1 MAVKTLYVIVG
12 PTAVGKTELSLRM
25 AEFFSCPI
33 VNADSRQIY
42 RDIPIGTAAPTEEEL
57 QRVKHYFVGMLNLD
71 EYFSA
76 ARFEQEAMA
85 VLEKE
90 FQTHDNMVLSGGA
103 MLYVDALC
111 NGIDDIPTI
120 SDEVRLN
127 MRQRLEN
134 DGLDVLRAELRNIDP
149 QYYEECDLRNPKRI
163 VHALEVYYQS
173 GMPFSSFRTKTKRE
187 RPFRIVK
194 IGLERPREELFSR
207 INKRVE
213 MMVENGLLD
222 EVRRVFPYRHC
233 NALNT
238 VGYKEM
244 FEVLDGNWDLDFA
257 VARMQ
262 KNTRVYAKKQMTW
275 YKKDE
280 SLRWYSPDTLTP
292 EIIAEEYGRQ
302 YARRIGQ

>member
-1 MAVKTLYVIVG
+1 MALKTLHVIVG

-33 VNADSRQIY
+33 INADSRQIY
-42 RDIPIGTAAPTEEEL
+42 RDIPIGTAAPTNEEL
-57 QRVKHYFVGMLNLD
+57 QRVKHYFVGTLNLD
-71 EYFSA
+71 EYYSA
-76 ARFEQEAMA
+76 ARFEQEALK
-85 VLEKE
+85 VIENE
-90 FQTHDNMVLSGGA
+90 FQTHDNLVLSGGA

-120 SDEVRLN
+120 SENVRLN

-134 DGLDVLRAELRNIDP
+134 EGLDVLRQELKEIDP
-149 QYYEECDLRNPKRI
+149 IYYNECDLQNPKRV
-163 VHALEVYYQS
+163 VHALEVYYES
-173 GMPFSSFRTKTKRE
+173 GKPFSNFRTNTKRE
-187 RPFRIVK
+187 RPFNIVK
-194 IGLERPREELFSR
+194 IGLERPREELFAR

-213 MMVENGLLD
+213 MMIENGLLD
-222 EVRRVFPYRHC
+222 EVRRVMPYRNC

-244 FEVLDGNWDLDFA
+244 FEVLDGNWDIDFA

-275 YKKDE
+275 YKKSTDIQ
-280 SLRWYSPDTLTP
+280 WFNP
-292 EIIAEEYGRQ
+292 EKIRLDYI
-302 YARRIGQ
+302 

>member
-1 MAVKTLYVIVG
+1 MALKTLHVIVG

-33 VNADSRQIY
+33 INADSRQIY
-42 RDIPIGTAAPTEEEL
+42 RDIPIGTAAPTNEEL
-57 QRVKHYFVGMLNLD
+57 QRVKHYFVGTLNLD
-71 EYFSA
+71 EYYSA
-76 ARFEQEAMA
+76 ARFEQEALK
-85 VLEKE
+85 VIENE
-90 FQTHDNMVLSGGA
+90 FQTHDDLVLSGGA

-120 SDEVRLN
+120 SENVRLN

-134 DGLDVLRAELRNIDP
+134 EGLDVLRQELREIDP
-149 QYYEECDLRNPKRI
+149 IYYNECDLQNPKRV
-163 VHALEVYYQS
+163 VHALEVYYES
-173 GMPFSSFRTKTKRE
+173 GKPFSNFRTNTKRE
-187 RPFRIVK
+187 RPFNIVK
-194 IGLERPREELFSR
+194 IGLERPREELFAR

-213 MMVENGLLD
+213 LMIENGLLD
-222 EVRRVFPYRHC
+222 EVRRVLPYRNC

-244 FEVLDGNWDLDFA
+244 FEVLDGHWDLDFA

-275 YKKDE
+275 YKKSTDIQ
-280 SLRWYSPDTLTP
+280 WFNP
-292 EIIAEEYGRQ
+292 EKIRLDYI
-302 YARRIGQ
+302 